1 MGRRASCIDHF
12 SSPATGTRCRDV
24 SVLRIV
30 WPGAWVSC
38 MALILCFKCYPASLV
53 IDVADNGLASLVY
66 VNVLNHD
73 LLLPL
78 NTGTSGRIF
87 RANATRSFP
96 SKVKKAKTF

>member
-1 MGRRASCIDHF
+1 M
-12 SSPATGTRCRDV
+12 
-24 SVLRIV
+24 
-30 WPGAWVSC
+30 
-38 MALILCFKCYPASLV
+38 

-96 SKVKKAKTF
+96 SKVKKGKNPVVSG